1 MLLLRVIVG
10 TGKNSIVSKVF
21 VDTNLFVYSIDQRDP
36 AKRDKARRILKRL
49 VEVHHPV
56 ISTQVIKEFYVVAS
70 TKLKADSFIIK
81 NIVHNFRNLEVVNND
96 LELIE
101 QAIDISTISRLSFC
115 DSMIIAAAEKAN
127 CEFVF
132 SEDMNPGQTYRGVS
146 LVNPFVRD
154 DIWTQ

>member
-1 MLLLRVIVG
+1 MIAG
-10 TGKNSIVSKVF
+10 IGKISIVSKIF
-21 VDTNLFVYSIDQRDP
+21 IDTNIFVYSIDQKDP
-36 AKRDKARRILKRL
+36 NKRDRARNILKRL
-49 VEVHHPV
+49 VEVHQPV

-101 QAIDISTISRLSFC
+101 QAIDISTISRLSFW
-115 DSMIIAAAEKAN
+115 DSLIIAAAEKAN

-132 SEDMNPGQTYRGVS
+132 SEDMNPGQTYRGVM
-146 LVNPFVRD
+146 LVNPFVWE
-154 DIWTQ
+154 DI